1 KAACSCPNKSLR
13 VRLTVWARSQ
23 AAIRF
28 ATSIKPRTG
37 ATIHERIIAVA
48 YFDKGFVAV
57 EDSSFGVGD
66 GNQCGS
72 GWKGIFLVRD
82 GEVQSHVVP
91 SMFFCVSDSC

>member
-1 KAACSCPNKSLR
+1 MSNEI
-13 VRLTVWARSQ
+13 VRLSKQLVEAE
-23 AAIRF
+23 A
-28 ATSIKPRTG
+28 
-37 ATIHERIIAVA
+37 A

-82 GEVQSHVVP
+82 GQVQSDVVP
-91 SMFFCVSDSC
+91 SMFFLRV